1 MKHAIIMTGG
11 KQYRV
16 AEGDVIFVE
25 KLDVEAGETVKF
37 DKVLAVIDGDST
49 VFGAPVIDGATVSA
63 NVVKNGKGKKLD
75 IIRYKS
81 KKNEKPGFFARIKKY
96 FASVKSEMKRV
107 TWPDKKELVN
117 YSVVVCASLIVV
129 GVVIALLDAGF
140 GEALALFSGLRG

>member
-1 MKHAIIMTGG
+1 MANKKNKKKAQQQAPANNAAANS
-11 KQYRV
+11 KVV
-16 AEGDVIFVE
+16 AKKNE
-25 KLDVEAGETVKF
+25 KA
-37 DKVLAVIDGDST
+37 A
-49 VFGAPVIDGATVSA
+49 
-63 NVVKNGKGKKLD
+63 
-75 IIRYKS
+75 KS
-81 KKNEKPGFFARIKKY
+81 KKNEKPGFFARTKKY

>member
-1 MKHAIIMTGG
+1 MRGG
-11 KQYRV
+11 NPNGQQEEQE
-16 AEGDVIFVE
+16 EGSAAGTCQQAAANS
-25 KLDVEAGETVKF
+25 KVEAK
-37 DKVLAVIDGDST
+37 KAV
-49 VFGAPVIDGATVSA
+49 AK
-63 NVVKNGKGKKLD
+63 KNEKAA
-75 IIRYKS
+75 KS
-81 KKNEKPGFFARIKKY
+81 KKNEKPGFFARTKKY

>member
-1 MKHAIIMTGG
+1 MANKKNKKKAQQPAPAN
-11 KQYRV
+11 K
-16 AEGDVIFVE
+16 AAANS
-25 KLDVEAGETVKF
+25 KVEAK
-37 DKVLAVIDGDST
+37 KAV
-49 VFGAPVIDGATVSA
+49 AK
-63 NVVKNGKGKKLD
+63 KNEKAA
-75 IIRYKS
+75 KS
-81 KKNEKPGFFARIKKY
+81 KKNEKPG

>member
-1 MKHAIIMTGG
+1 MANKKNKKKAQQQAPANNAAANS
-11 KQYRV
+11 K
-16 AEGDVIFVE
+16 VE
-25 KLDVEAGETVKF
+25 DEKA
-37 DKVLAVIDGDST
+37 A
-49 VFGAPVIDGATVSA
+49 
-63 NVVKNGKGKKLD
+63 
-75 IIRYKS
+75 KS
-81 KKNEKPGFFARIKKY
+81 KKNEKPGFFARTKKY

>member
-1 MKHAIIMTGG
+1 MANKKNKKKAQQQAPANNAAANS
-11 KQYRV
+11 K
-16 AEGDVIFVE
+16 
-25 KLDVEAGETVKF
+25 VEAK
-37 DKVLAVIDGDST
+37 KAV
-49 VFGAPVIDGATVSA
+49 A
-63 NVVKNGKGKKLD
+63 KKAVAKKSEKAA
-75 IIRYKS
+75 KS
-81 KKNEKPGFFARIKKY
+81 KKNEKPGFFARTKKY

>member
-1 MKHAIIMTGG
+1 MANKKNKKKAQQPAPANNAAANS
-11 KQYRV
+11 K
-16 AEGDVIFVE
+16 
-25 KLDVEAGETVKF
+25 VEAK
-37 DKVLAVIDGDST
+37 
-49 VFGAPVIDGATVSA
+49 
-63 NVVKNGKGKKLD
+63 KNEKAA
-75 IIRYKS
+75 KS
-81 KKNEKPGFFARIKKY
+81 KKNEKPGFFARTKKY

>member
-1 MKHAIIMTGG
+1 MYAIISAGN
-11 KQYRV
+11 KQYKV
-16 AEGDVIFVE
+16 SQGETIYIDKVNQADGSAISFDAIMVVNEGDVKVGTPTVAGVTVE
-25 KLDVEAGETVKF
+25 GKIVGQVKGEKI
-37 DKVLAVIDGDST
+37 KIY
-49 VFGAPVIDGATVSA
+49 
-63 NVVKNGKGKKLD
+63 K
-75 IIRYKS
+75 YKS
-81 KKNEKPGFFARIKKY
+81 KKNEKPGFFARTKKY

>member
-1 MKHAIIMTGG
+1 MANKKNKKKAQQPAPANNAAANS
-11 KQYRV
+11 K
-16 AEGDVIFVE
+16 
-25 KLDVEAGETVKF
+25 VEAK
-37 DKVLAVIDGDST
+37 KAVAKKNEKAAKST
-49 VFGAPVIDGATVSA
+49 
-63 NVVKNGKGKKLD
+63 
-75 IIRYKS
+75 KS
-81 KKNEKPGFFARIKKY
+81 KKNEKPGFFARTKKY

>member
-1 MKHAIIMTGG
+1 MANKKNKKKAQQQAPANNAAANS
-11 KQYRV
+11 K
-16 AEGDVIFVE
+16 
-25 KLDVEAGETVKF
+25 VEAK
-37 DKVLAVIDGDST
+37 KAVAKKSEKAAKST
-49 VFGAPVIDGATVSA
+49 
-63 NVVKNGKGKKLD
+63 
-75 IIRYKS
+75 KS
-81 KKNEKPGFFARIKKY
+81 KKNEKPGFFARTKKY

>member
-1 MKHAIIMTGG
+1 MANKKNKKRAQQQAPANNAAANS
-11 KQYRV
+11 K
-16 AEGDVIFVE
+16 
-25 KLDVEAGETVKF
+25 VEAK
-37 DKVLAVIDGDST
+37 KAV
-49 VFGAPVIDGATVSA
+49 A
-63 NVVKNGKGKKLD
+63 KK
-75 IIRYKS
+75 S
-81 KKNEKPGFFARIKKY
+81 EKAGFFARTKKY

>member
-1 MKHAIIMTGG
+1 MANKKNKKKAQQPAPANNAAANS
-11 KQYRV
+11 K
-16 AEGDVIFVE
+16 
-25 KLDVEAGETVKF
+25 VEAK
-37 DKVLAVIDGDST
+37 
-49 VFGAPVIDGATVSA
+49 
-63 NVVKNGKGKKLD
+63 KNEKTA
-75 IIRYKS
+75 KS
-81 KKNEKPGFFARIKKY
+81 KKNEKPGFFARTKKY

>member
-1 MKHAIIMTGG
+1 MANKKNKKKAQQPAPANSAAANS
-11 KQYRV
+11 K
-16 AEGDVIFVE
+16 
-25 KLDVEAGETVKF
+25 VEAK
-37 DKVLAVIDGDST
+37 KAV
-49 VFGAPVIDGATVSA
+49 A
-63 NVVKNGKGKKLD
+63 
-75 IIRYKS
+75 
-81 KKNEKPGFFARIKKY
+81 KKNEKAAKSKKPGFFARTKKY

>member
-1 MKHAIIMTGG
+1 
-11 KQYRV
+11 
-16 AEGDVIFVE
+16 
-25 KLDVEAGETVKF
+25 
-37 DKVLAVIDGDST
+37 
-49 VFGAPVIDGATVSA
+49 
-63 NVVKNGKGKKLD
+63 
-75 IIRYKS
+75 
-81 KKNEKPGFFARIKKY
+81 

>member
-1 MKHAIIMTGG
+1 MLHVVADALAAGVEGG
-11 KQYRV
+11 LLVGGQRQLDDLLEAV
-16 AEGDVIFVE
+16 AKKNE
-25 KLDVEAGETVKF
+25 KA
-37 DKVLAVIDGDST
+37 A
-49 VFGAPVIDGATVSA
+49 
-63 NVVKNGKGKKLD
+63 
-75 IIRYKS
+75 KS
-81 KKNEKPGFFARIKKY
+81 KKNEKPGFFARTKKY